1 METTHYVI
9 ENLPSRELV
18 PGIRLRAVHLDK
30 LTVTFVEL
38 DSGARLPQH
47 SHPHEQI
54 SYIARGTLRL
64 TVDGKPYDVAA
75 GQALTIP
82 GGVPHSG
89 EVIEGPVFA
98 VDSFSPKR
106 QDYVFK

>member
-1 METTHYVI
+1 MSQYEVK
-9 ENLPSRELV
+9 NMRFKELA
-18 PGIRLRAVHLDK
+18 PGIRLRAVHLNN

-38 DSGARLPQH
+38 DEGAHLPVH

-54 SYIARGTLRL
+54 SYIQTGILRL
-64 TVDGKPYDVAA
+64 TVDGKAYDLSA
-75 GQALTIP
+75 GMVLTIP

-89 EVIEGPVFA
+89 TVIEGPVFA

-106 QDYVFK
+106 EDYVFSP